1 MLFCGFLLVVCAS
14 ISFNAPCIALPV
26 AMLLACIYRLSAA
39 ESEVGALI
47 LVLGCLVHQL
57 FLMA

>member
-57 FLMA
+57 F